1 MSSLSCKRGER
12 ALTLDGRITL
22 LQAVGEYCSQLKDDV
37 DTKELERF
45 VGWCG
50 PRKAVADITPAMI
63 GDYAEKSGGTGT
75 NPQAA
80 ARLQEV
86 RKFLS
91 FAHKKGIIKVR
102 LAQHVRARKPKTRQ
116 GQGVVQHED
125 PKTQLT
131 AEGHKRLM
139 SELESL
145 KSRVPQLSA
154 DIQRAAADK
163 DVREN
168 APLEAA
174 REEQGRVVARIREI
188 EAALDNSVVM
198 DSSAAK
204 RAQTVRLGVTVEV
217 KMAASSDKAAYT
229 VVSASEADPRQK
241 KISDASPLGKALMGR
256 SEGSEVEIQTPR
268 GKMRYQILSIS

>member
-1 MSSLSCKRGER
+1 MISNGR
-12 ALTLDGRITL
+12 ATLMK
-22 LQAVGEYCSQLKDDV
+22 AVSEYCSQLKEDV

-45 VGWCG
+45 VSRFRG
-50 PRKAVADITPAMI
+50 KDIADISPAMI
-63 GDYAEKSGGTGT
+63 GDYVEEATGSGT

-102 LAQHVRARKPKTRQ
+102 LAPHVRARKPKTRQ
-116 GQGVVQHED
+116 GQGVVHREEAR
-125 PKTQLT
+125 TQLT
-131 AEGHKRLM
+131 AEGHKRLV

-145 KSRVPQLSA
+145 KSRMPQLSS

-174 REEQGRVVARIREI
+174 REEQGRVAARIREI

-198 DSSAAK
+198 DGSVPNRS
-204 RAQTVRLGVTVEV
+204 QTVRLGAKVEV
-217 KMAASSDKAAYT
+217 RTGAGKAAYT
-229 VVSASEADPRQK
+229 VVSASEADPREK
-241 KISDASPLGKALMGR
+241 KISDVSPLGKALMGR
-256 SEGSEVEIQTPR
+256 SEGSEVEIQTPK
-268 GKMRYQILSIS
+268 GKMRYQILSVS